1 MKNALIESLETI
13 KSIAYDID
21 AVPQVRMQ
29 IENLQSSLEN
39 QRFYL
44 PIVGQF
50 SSGKSHFINNLLDRD
65 LLPTKTTET
74 TSFLT
79 TILFSEQEGLIV
91 KMVDGQVVVLDI
103 AMTKCLNQQ
112 NITSGELHGQLKGIN
127 IDEIQSLEIKLNNK
141 LLKEGLVLV
150 DTPGINTLHTAHEVM
165 TYEFLPVAQAFLYVS
180 SSQPSVSDLNF
191 LQHIKSFGL
200 DVIFIRTRI
209 DEINQIEEPL
219 EQVISEDC
227 DILQQ
232 TIDTESHYFAIS
244 NIIENPIWNERF
256 LSTKAFL
263 EHYFAID
270 VKNALQRSV
279 NQKVMALKDDF
290 RAQLDQITQL
300 IKFEYH
306 GEPEQFE
313 NDIKQLT
320 IELELQKKDSKLLK
334 EALENEFEHAK
345 RETVRELELLKEQ
358 ALADYQS
365 SLSMAAWIDSPERVR
380 DYSDQC
386 VKSLAESINKRVSER
401 LTQSVE
407 QIYRQR
413 NEQWSKAESVSD
425 RLLIDGFSLKLTT
438 PTLDEVITKSDDAL
452 LAISRQLDNITIQE
466 AELSGNVSELSKNVQ
481 FTGQELA
488 ELNGDVDLSKDAVNQ
503 LQYNPQYIV
512 EPGDSSFSKTFSML
526 GQAVDVAI
534 MFMPTPA
541 APAKA
546 ALNAKKVVD
555 ATKMTKKAI
564 KVAQTAKK
572 TSQIIHMTK
581 EAIDKYK
588 PIVHKGVNDVQ
599 KLKEKAAQE
608 ANKLANSENEAEK
621 NIGQVALDS
630 LQLLEAEFWMRKL
643 GENFDEPSRKR
654 IDQQHYQQFEELR
667 TKAEHEMQGKVQKQL
682 TKLRSMGLLN
692 EKVAY
697 ESKKQE
703 LLVQRKSELEL
714 ELNTAK
720 DKSEREKK
728 AHQRAEFSA
737 FYSEQMAQ
745 TLTDYIELIKASSDS
760 IVEEFMIKL
769 SISVMMDSEDKIK
782 ELQGKISELN
792 SGREMSEQEKE
803 QKLAQISVIAD
814 KLESL
819 SV

>member
-1 MKNALIESLETI
+1 MNNALIESLETI
-13 KSIAYDID
+13 KSIAYDIG

-39 QRFYL
+39 QQFYL

-79 TILFSEQEGLIV
+79 TILFSEQEVLIV
-91 KMVDGQVVVLDI
+91 KTVDGQEVVLDI
-103 AMTKCLNQQ
+103 VMTKCLNQQ
-112 NITSGELHGQLKGIN
+112 NISSGELHDQLKGIN
-127 IDEIQSLEIKLNNK
+127 IDEIKSLEIKLNNT

-150 DTPGINTLHTAHEVM
+150 DTPGINTLHTTHETM

-180 SSQPSVSDLNF
+180 SSQPSASDLNF
-191 LQHIKSFGL
+191 LQHIKNFGL
-200 DVIFIRTRI
+200 DVIFIRTRM

-232 TIDTESHYFAIS
+232 AIDTESHYFAIS

-256 LSTKAFL
+256 LLTKAFL
-263 EHYFAID
+263 KDYFAID

-279 NQKVMALKDDF
+279 NQKIMALKDDF
-290 RAQLDQITQL
+290 RSQLEQMTQL
-300 IKFEYH
+300 IKFEYS
-306 GEPEQFE
+306 GDPEQFGI
-313 NDIKQLT
+313 DVKQLT

-334 EALENEFEHAK
+334 EALENEFKLVK
-345 RETVRELELLKEQ
+345 REAVRELDQVKVQ
-358 ALADYQS
+358 AVADYRKT
-365 SLSMAAWIDSPERVR
+365 LLMAPWIDCPERVR
-380 DYSDQC
+380 GYSDQC
-386 VKSLAESINKRVSER
+386 AKSLAESINNRVTER
-401 LTQSVE
+401 LSKSVE

-413 NEQWSKAESVSD
+413 NEQWSTVDSMSD

-452 LAISRQLDNITIQE
+452 LAISRQLDNITTQE

-488 ELNGDVDLSKDAVNQ
+488 ELKGDVDLSKDAVNQ

-512 EPGDSSFSKTFSML
+512 ESGDSSFSKAFSML

-541 APAKA
+541 APVKA
-546 ALNAKKVVD
+546 TLNAKKMVGF
-555 ATKMTKKAI
+555 AKTAKKAMT
-564 KVAQTAKK
+564 VAQK

-599 KLKEKAAQE
+599 KLKEKAHEE

-667 TKAEHEMQGKVQKQL
+667 VRAEQEMQGKVQKQL

-703 LLVQRKSELEL
+703 LLVQRKIELEL

-728 AHQRAEFSA
+728 AHQRAEFSE
-737 FYSEQMAQ
+737 FYSEQIAQ
-745 TLTDYIELIKASSDS
+745 TFTDYIELIKASSDS
-760 IVEEFMIKL
+760 IIEEFMIKL
-769 SISVMMDSEDKIK
+769 SVCVMMDSEDKIK
-782 ELQGKISELN
+782 EIQGKITELN
-792 SGREMSEQEKE
+792 SVLEMSEQEKE
-803 QKLAQISVIAD
+803 KKITQINVISD
-814 KLESL
+814 QLEAL